1 MLMIE
6 RGYDRR
12 YSHTWSA
19 TRWETFYLMSA
30 FAGSDAM
37 KKNGINDPTDL
48 LHLPWEISS
57 TTLPTIEE
65 QEDLKDLMNNVK
77 MPIRK

>member
-1 MLMIE
+1 
-6 RGYDRR
+6 
-12 YSHTWSA
+12 
-19 TRWETFYLMSA
+19 MSA

-48 LHLPWEISS
+48 LHFPWEISS
-57 TTLPTIEE
+57 TTLPTEEE